1 MTQTSKAP
9 KFVTNEVRLT
19 FVHINAP
26 NPKLSGPTGSKYT
39 LCALVPKSDA
49 EGVKKLRD
57 YIDLLIDFHKATWG
71 GRIPDDLNNPLKDGD
86 IERTKYSEYANHYY
100 FNCGTKFKPTVYN
113 HERIQILDPTQIYS
127 GMYARLCVA
136 GFAYSHSGKHG
147 VSLGLESVQ
156 KTRDG
161 EHLFRRTDLGEV
173 FVDEPDDILA

>member
-1 MTQTSKAP
+1 MTQPSKAP

-19 FVHINAP
+19 FVHISAP
-26 NPKLSGPTGSKYT
+26 NPKLSGPTGAKYT

-57 YIDLLIDFHKATWG
+57 YVDSIIELNKPFWG
-71 GRIPDDLNNPLKDGD
+71 GKIPDNLNNPLKDGD
-86 IERTKYSEYANHYY
+86 IERSKYPEFANHYY

-113 HERIQILDPTQIYS
+113 LERQEVLDPTQIYS

-136 GFAYSHSGKHG
+136 GFSYSFSGKNG
-147 VSLGLESVQ
+147 ISLGLESIQ

-161 EHLFRRTDLGEV
+161 ESLFGRSNPAEV
-173 FVDEPDDILA
+173 FADEPDDILA